1 MGLDPSSQQA
11 QLTRILECISPSV
24 MLPEHRLAILLHQV
38 KRSQISGCLY
48 HNTAASPSLYQDHT
62 CDRSNFPVN
71 NFVELNKHDGEVW
84 QVEFSH
90 DGLRLASCGSD
101 GSAII
106 YEVGSFEVL
115 HVLADHESGV
125 CSVAW
130 SPDDSMIVTCSQ
142 DKRARLW
149 NVYVSLVMPSAD
161 CC

>member
-1 MGLDPSSQQA
+1 
-11 QLTRILECISPSV
+11 
-24 MLPEHRLAILLHQV
+24 MLPEHRLAVLLHQV
-38 KRSQISGCLY
+38 KRSQISNCLY
-48 HNTAASPSLYQDHT
+48 HNTAVSPSLYQDHT

-71 NFVELNKHDGEVW
+71 NFVELSKHDGEVW
-84 QVEFSH
+84 HVQFSH
-90 DGLRLASCGSD
+90 DGTRLASCGSD
-101 GSAII
+101 GTAII

-149 NVYVSLVMPSAD
+149 NAYVSLRSSFEISLLI
-161 CC
+161 